1 MTDDDPAY
9 QFEAK
14 IQRGNGTDDR
24 DTFKAK
30 VSANTVDEL
39 DEKVDRVRE
48 RIETYASEFPSIQ
61 PTEERSLADDQGT
74 LDEVSADG

>member
-48 RIETYASEFPSIQ
+48 RIETYASKFRSIQ